1 MNEKLKMFLS
11 DVVKLNDLP
20 SICAN
25 ILAVFAI
32 ADTEIVEYDQELK
45 LQLVKATGG
54 MWGNSLQNKLK
65 PLKDKGLLLNP
76 NRKMYQLHESLKQAT
91 DALKQGEEVYIKV
104 SYIETDT
111 ELRKQIAY
119 VQDIQ
124 EETATESTINSEV
137 TESTENPVVRHGRRG
152 TPKPVDWEQ
161 IKAKILSGEITK
173 NKYCRDNHIS
183 PNTLKK
189 WLAEND

>member
-119 VQDIQ
+119 IQ
-124 EETATESTINSEV
+124 EESESVETTTATSVTPTRQRIEKPAIWFNEV
-137 TESTENPVVRHGRRG
+137 K
-152 TPKPVDWEQ
+152 PK
-161 IKAKILSGEITK
+161 LLNGEITQK
-173 NKYCRDNHIS
+173 KALEMLGGVIKS
-183 PNTLKK
+183 PITLRK

>member
-124 EETATESTINSEV
+124 EATATESATEV

-152 TPKPVDWEQ
+152 TPKPDNWEEN
-161 IKAKILSGEITK
+161 KSKILSGELSRSQ
-173 NKYCRDNHIS
+173 YCRDNHLSI
-183 PNTLKK
+183 NTLRK
-189 WLAEND
+189 WLNEND